1 MNGYSYGSPDL
12 DQSPVSAADLT
23 TLKAALLWNDDDE
36 RALRRAGELLVPQ
49 TEAILDVWYGFVAS
63 QPELVATFAGPDG
76 APDGAYLG
84 AVRRR
89 FGKWIEDVCTRPH
102 DQAFLDQQ
110 NEIALRHTRAKK
122 NLTDGVQ
129 STSAEVP
136 MRYLIALIV
145 PITVTVEDFL
155 RRAASPD
162 DDVAAMLGAW
172 FKAVTLTTALWTQPY
187 AAGW

>member
-1 MNGYSYGSPDL
+1 MTQERSTANHPLAPQAL
-12 DQSPVSAADLT
+12 DHRERSGQ
-23 TLKAALLWNDDDE
+23 ALIASRTGRAPKPGQRVVQARGE
-36 RALRRAGELLVPQ
+36 RAPDRGQAQLLGPG
-49 TEAILDVWYGFVAS
+49 IG
-63 QPELVATFAGPDG
+63 AGP
-76 APDGAYLG
+76 
-84 AVRRR
+84 VRHQPLATQGRHGVR
-89 FGKWIEDVCTRPH
+89 
-102 DQAFLDQQ
+102 QAFLDQQ
-110 NEIALRHTRAKK
+110 NEIASRHTRAKK

-172 FKAVTLTTALWTQPY
+172 FKAVTLTAALWTQPY
-187 AAGW
+187 AGGW